1 MICGKTELCIFDDAP
16 AQTMVE
22 SATFA
27 DIHPTT
33 LIDGKN
39 ANNIEFVINGSES
52 EYLDLNDTLIYL
64 KLQVKDKSG
73 AYLAANVNV
82 TPTNY
87 MLNSLFSDA
96 TLALNDTVIEGGDR
110 LYAYKSTIES
120 IFNFSEDT
128 KRIQLES
135 AGYSEDENTRKSW
148 CAQSKTFELTGALR
162 FDFFNQPR
170 YLLPGV
176 NVRIQLQR
184 SKAMYCLRAP
194 NNLEPIIEVKKAVLY
209 VRRVKVNTA
218 LALGHQLGLIRA
230 NAIYPITK
238 TQIISYTIAK
248 GSMSYFKD
256 NIFSSLRLPKFVVV
270 GFVSAK
276 SFTGDYTEDPFKFNH
291 FDVNSL
297 ALLCDGQSV
306 PFRDVYEPDFK
317 NKLYAREYQISL
329 IHNTEHFN
337 TNKNNGISMKMFS
350 EEGYS
355 LFTFNLSPDY
365 NMTTVQAPRDGN
377 LRLDVKFSQSLK
389 QAINVIIYGIFDAS
403 IQIGKNKQVIKPL

>member
-33 LIDGKN
+33 LIEGKN
-39 ANNIEFVINGSES
+39 VNNIEFMINGSET
-52 EYLDLNDTLIYL
+52 EYLDLNDTMIYL
-64 KLQVKDKSG
+64 KLQVRNKDGSS
-73 AYLAANVNV
+73 LAAPAV
-82 TPTNY
+82 TTPANY

-96 TLALNDTVIEGGDR
+96 SLSLNDTVVEGGDR
-110 LYAYKSTIES
+110 LYAYKSTIET

-128 KRIQLES
+128 KRIQLEY
-135 AGYSEDENTRKSW
+135 AGYSEDKDVRKLWIKESRE
-148 CAQSKTFELTGALR
+148 FELTGALR
-162 FDFFNQPR
+162 FYFFNQPK

-184 SKAMYCLRAP
+184 SKAAFSLVDQNNAP
-194 NNLEPIIEVKKAVLY
+194 FIDLQKAILY

-218 LALGHQLGLIRA
+218 LSLGHQLGLIKA
-230 NAIYPITK
+230 NAVYPITK
-238 TQIISYTIAK
+238 SQVITYTIST

-276 SFTGDYTEDPFKFNH
+276 AFAGAFAESPFNFQH
-291 FDVNSL
+291 FDVNSVG
-297 ALLCDGQSV
+297 LLCDGQSV
-306 PFRDVYEPDFK
+306 PFRNVYEPNLADGQFT
-317 NKLYAREYQISL
+317 REYQISML
-329 IHNTEHFN
+329 HNTEHFN
-337 TNKNNGISMKMFS
+337 TNKNNGISMKMFADG
-350 EEGYS
+350 GYC
-355 LFTFNLSPDY
+355 LFSFNLTPDF

-377 LRLDVKFSQSLK
+377 LRLDVKFATPLAN
-389 QAINVIIYGIFDAS
+389 AINVIIYGIFYS
-403 IQIGKNKQVIKPL
+403 SLQIGKSKQVIKPL